1 MAGFRTHITT
11 SSLLGV
17 AYGGAAWYFYVVP
30 PSTAVLA
37 AGLCGVSGMLPDLD
51 SGPGVPLRES
61 IAFAA
66 AVVPMLMIHRFQ
78 HMGLSV
84 ESMVLVGAGVYLAI
98 RFGLFRLL
106 KWYTVHRGM
115 FHSLPAAIIAAEL
128 GFLLCSGDGVHLR
141 LYKAGAILAGFLS
154 HLILDEIWSVEFR
167 YGLPRLKKSFGTA
180 LKLWGNSL
188 WANLS
193 TYAKLAALTYLAFQ
207 DPSWLRDQATHAFH
221 GHPPGE
227 HEHFADAEES
237 SAAERVADDEDATR
251 R

>member
-17 AYGGAAWYFYVVP
+17 AYGGAAWYFYDVP
-30 PSTAVLA
+30 APTCLLA

-66 AVVPMLMIHRFQ
+66 AVVPMLLVHRFQ

-84 ESMVLVGAGVYLAI
+84 ESMVLIGAGIYLAI
-98 RFGLFRLL
+98 RFGLARLL

-115 FHSLPAAIIAAEL
+115 FHSLPAAFIAAEL
-128 GFLLCSGDGVHLR
+128 GFLLCSGDEVNIR
-141 LYKAGAILAGFLS
+141 LYKSGAILAGFLS

-188 WANLS
+188 WANLT
-193 TYAKLAALTYLAFQ
+193 TYAKLAALTYLAFH
-207 DPSWLRDQATHAFH
+207 DPSWLREQAEQAFH
-221 GHPPGE
+221 GHSPGE
-227 HEHFADAEES
+227 HEHFGAAEDEL
-237 SAAERVADDEDATR
+237 AAERADDAEATR